1 MIATRVWL
9 LSASVLGLTITAA
22 GVAAGQALPA
32 EAPVRVAA
40 VTAGSIYGA
49 VLDEAG
55 APIDGAVVSALGGAT
70 AFAVTDRAGHYRL
83 TELPPGPYVVRAH
96 RDGFAG
102 TRSTLI
108 NVRPASRAPSSFT
121 LRRAETDTPEVLT
134 AGVDAS
140 AAPAATPRDES
151 PMAWRLRRLTRSVLK
166 DEQQTPAVDLE
177 ADDDWFLEDSLR
189 FLGRAFGTSA
199 RYATSALADWPLYGQ
214 VNLLTATAFDDSGE
228 FVDFGRSSGVA
239 FFSVGAPV
247 SAHADWSARAMMNS
261 GDITSWTMAGDYVT
275 RSPARSR
282 ITAGMSYSLQRYQG
296 GRFVALQAVPDGH
309 RKVASLSGG
318 HEIDLSR
325 RWTLGYGARYEHYD
339 YLGGYGLVSPS
350 MKVSFAPAASL
361 RLHAKASMHQV
372 APGAEE
378 FVPPADAHWV
388 PPQRTF
394 APLGSNRFSTERVQ
408 SYELG
413 ATRQFTRVAVGVR
426 AFRQRVDEQL
436 VTVFGA
442 ADPARL
448 IAAGGHYGVASA
460 GDAAMQGWAVGLA
473 HHFSAHVHGR
483 VDYTFVSTV
492 WQASGGADR
501 AALAAY
507 APRALRRAERA
518 PARRDL
524 LARRRVAA
532 DRHAVLSPL
541 PAQLRLRRRP
551 GGSAERRRPLRPA
564 IASGA
569 AVPERHERRLGDA
582 ARRPQP
588 VPIVGRGSLDLRR
601 AARGPCPQAGDWRHP
616 GPLLVAAAGRA
627 VASGNWWPAPTAW
640 NDSLRASASPLNQLI
655 SIDLSTLRNSGSW
668 YALCTDHGR

>member
-9 LSASVLGLTITAA
+9 LSAFVFGLTVPSAA
-22 GVAAGQALPA
+22 AAGQAPPS

-49 VLDEAG
+49 VIDEAG
-55 APIDGAVVSALGGAT
+55 APIGGAVVSALGGAT
-70 AFAVTDRAGHYRL
+70 AFAVTDQAGQYRL
-83 TELPPGPYVVRAH
+83 SELPPGPYVVRAH

-108 NVRPASRAPSSFT
+108 NVRSASGAPSSFT
-121 LRRAETDTPEVLT
+121 LRRADQDTPDVLA
-134 AGVDAS
+134 AGVG
-140 AAPAATPRDES
+140 APASPALTPRDES

-189 FLGRAFGTSA
+189 FLGRAFETSA
-199 RYATSALADWPLYGQ
+199 RFATSFLADGPLYGQ

-247 SAHADWSARAMMNS
+247 SAHADWSARATMNS
-261 GDITSWTMAGDYVT
+261 GDVTSWTMAGDYVT

-282 ITAGMSYSLQRYQG
+282 ISAGLTYSLQRYQG
-296 GRFVALQAVPDGH
+296 GKFVALQAVPDGH
-309 RKVASLSGG
+309 RKVASFSGA
-318 HEIDLSR
+318 HEIDISR

-350 MKVSFAPAASL
+350 LMVSFAPVASF
-361 RLHAKASMHQV
+361 RLHAKTSMQQV

-378 FVPPADAHWV
+378 FVPPADAQWV

-394 APLGSNRFSTERVQ
+394 APLGANRFSTERVQ
-408 SYELG
+408 NYEVG
-413 ATRQFTRVAVGVR
+413 ATRQFTRMAVGVR
-426 AFRQRVDEQL
+426 AFQQRVDEQL

-460 GDAAMQGWAVGLA
+460 GDAAMHGWSVGVA
-473 HHFSAHVHGR
+473 HNLSPHVHGR
-483 VDYTFVSTV
+483 VDYTLLSTV
-492 WQASGGADR
+492 WQASTGADR

-507 APRALRRAERA
+507 APRALRQPNERLHDVTTSLDAELPQTATRFHVLYRLNSGFAGDPVALQSADGRFDLQLRQGLPFLNGMKGDWEMLLGVRSLFRSTVEDRSLYDELLVVRA
-518 PARRDL
+518 PKS
-524 LARRRVAA
+524 VI
-532 DRHAVLSPL
+532 
-541 PAQLRLRRRP
+541 
-551 GGSAERRRPLRPA
+551 GGLQVRF
-564 IASGA
+564 
-569 AVPERHERRLGDA
+569 
-582 ARRPQP
+582 
-588 VPIVGRGSLDLRR
+588 
-601 AARGPCPQAGDWRHP
+601 
-616 GPLLVAAAGRA
+616 
-627 VASGNWWPAPTAW
+627 
-640 NDSLRASASPLNQLI
+640 
-655 SIDLSTLRNSGSW
+655 
-668 YALCTDHGR
+668 